1 MLSIFCNISP
11 GWRGIRNLKKLIG
24 SPQASW
30 CRQHLLG
37 AAEHLLLALQ
47 PHLQLPQ
54 LLVLLLAAV
63 FRLLALCRH
72 LNPEEPLVLTFNLTE
87 TSATCRLSWMQSSR
101 FCTRTR
107 NAWSWEGWQSG
118 NPTTPRWAGRRSEP
132 GENTQNIFWV
142 PRFLLVKTIFG
153 KAPESNCQSALSPLR
168 GERQSRSASSGN
180 PERSYYKMDSHC
192 QSCAPATYE
201 EPISKDSV

>member
-1 MLSIFCNISP
+1 MDSLNTWHLFQYDQNCLKSIFPTKFHQDFWTDVLYMLSIFCNISP

-24 SPQASW
+24 SPQATW
-30 CRQHLLG
+30 CWQHLLG
-37 AAEHLLLALQ
+37 AAEPLLLALQ

-132 GENTQNIFWV
+132 GRNMNVVFTFAEYCSDYKQFSSLDIPV
-142 PRFLLVKTIFG
+142 QK
-153 KAPESNCQSALSPLR
+153 SAF
-168 GERQSRSASSGN
+168 
-180 PERSYYKMDSHC
+180 
-192 QSCAPATYE
+192 
-201 EPISKDSV
+201 